1 MIYNSKAVIVWI
13 DDHFLTPTFKDDIDK
28 NAWHS
33 LFGKINSNLYRLLDI
48 NINFLRTRKETE
60 EFLSQPN
67 LFLSNTYYYFIVDR
81 KLPYDYG
88 EDAIDSNSE
97 DIIYD
102 LLEYKK
108 QFNCLDFSVLSSG
121 SADSYAIKNIDYY
134 LKPQNREFT
143 LPQELR
149 HKILLN
155 IKNNIGFIDQS
166 KYTQSHQIKSFGIKK
181 EQLSST
187 SMLYPFIDKFRSFV
201 ELQEISKNDFETLIV
216 LVDKSISDKFIQ
228 QSLRIAL
235 HDNFKDYDGMSYYVD
250 KNYSA
255 LKENGYYEDLLDVTD
270 KISVIRFD
278 EWSTESY
285 KAMFKLFKYRISVFV
300 INIDDDNI
308 SNYIDISNKTKVIKV
323 DGLDSANRDT
333 AKTILFSL
341 INKLTND
348 FSLQLEDSI
357 YGENPIL
364 FFHPITYRLI
374 VDAKVHISELDDP
387 SEIISEIYSYFKKL
401 DLENN
406 FVKQN
411 IMDSKPTEFNT
422 EYIYTRCKYLLK
434 EDYQYF
440 IINTIKFWLKNS
452 WNTNYNVKVD
462 TSLNQGIW
470 QEYSYK
476 ILKELFNELDFSQLS
491 CEDEIDF
498 IQINNAINVFNSL
511 SESKTTQYQDISYK
525 MVWPHEKYPI
535 LFFMQNE
542 LSKNNNQKLYFQN
555 TNFNFVDYAPEL
567 IQDYR
572 LLENKIDYYRDIFE
586 LIEETKEYFPSSIH
600 GTLEK
605 ISFRIQNKQETF
617 QINENEE
624 FKKLAN
630 IFLRISIIFGE
641 SVIGKSI
648 EINEKDK
655 AGLGT
660 LAGTYRDQVL
670 NKKNHDL
677 FQINHLNLICEETN
691 SEIDFVKEYG
701 TVLDKKDVLYKALSE
716 ESSSSIYDKN
726 NKLKGFQTDD
736 NDENEYV
743 KRLLRADNIDLVS
756 QLSTITSSLL
766 INEHNLKVMKYK
778 DAYKLLAYLADTRNM
793 WEHKHNELW
802 NNELFIRFFIYSFES
817 IWLMQKFILQE
828 IGEKDLPQ
836 TKYVNLNPSKELT
849 PTRFKTL
856 EEYKKYFDKLYK

>member
-13 DDHFLTPTFKDDIDK
+13 DDHFLTPTFQEDMDK

-48 NINFLRTRKETE
+48 NVNFLRTRKETE
-60 EFLSQPN
+60 EFLAQKD

-108 QFNCLDFSVLSSG
+108 KYDCLDFSILSSG
-121 SADSYAIKNIDYY
+121 SPDSYSIKNIDYY
-134 LKPQNREFT
+134 LKPQNKEFT

-149 HKILLN
+149 HRILLN
-155 IKNNIGFIDQS
+155 IKDNIGFIDQG
-166 KYTQSHQIKSFGIKK
+166 KYTQSHQIKSFGMTRDT
-181 EQLSST
+181 LSQN
-187 SMLYPFIDKFRSFV
+187 SMLYPFMDKFRSFV

-228 QSLRIAL
+228 QSLLITL
-235 HDNFKDYDGMSYYVD
+235 HDNFKDYDGMNYYID
-250 KNYSA
+250 ADYSA
-255 LKENGYYEDLLDVTD
+255 LKEKGYYDDLLDVTD
-270 KISVIRFD
+270 KISVVRFD
-278 EWSTESY
+278 EWSIDSY
-285 KAMFKLFKYRISVFV
+285 KSMFKLFKYRFSVFV
-300 INIDDDNI
+300 VDADDDNI
-308 SNYIDISNKTKVIKV
+308 SNYIDLSNKTKVIKV

-341 INKLTND
+341 INKLGNE
-348 FSLQLEDSI
+348 FSLELENSI

-374 VDAKVHISELDDP
+374 VDAKVHIDELDDP
-387 SEIISEIYSYFKKL
+387 SEIISEIYTYFKHL
-401 DLENN
+401 DLGNN
-406 FVKQN
+406 FVKKE
-411 IMDSKPTEFNT
+411 IIDSKPIKFDTK
-422 EYIYTRCKYLLK
+422 YIYKRSRELLGN
-434 EDYQYF
+434 DYQF
-440 IINTIKFWLKNS
+440 FLINTIKFWLKNS
-452 WNTNYNVKVD
+452 WNMNYNVKTEV
-462 TSLNQGIW
+462 SSSQEIW

-476 ILKELFNELDFSQLS
+476 ILKELFNELDFLALENS
-491 CEDEIDF
+491 DKDDF
-498 IQINNAINVFNSL
+498 IQIHKTMNIFENIVS
-511 SESKTTQYQDISYK
+511 SEGTIDKDVSFK
-525 MVWPHEKYPI
+525 MIWPHEKYPM
-535 LFFMQNE
+535 LFHMQKE

-555 TNFNFVDYAPEL
+555 RNFNFVDYAPEL
-567 IQDYR
+567 MQDYR

-586 LIEETKEYFPSSIH
+586 LIKDTKEYFPSSIQE
-600 GTLEK
+600 TLEK

-617 QINENEE
+617 QLNENEE

-630 IFLRISIIFGE
+630 IFLRISILFGE
-641 SVIGKSI
+641 AVIGKTI

-660 LAGTYRDQVL
+660 LAGTYRDQIL

-691 SEIDFVKEYG
+691 LEIDFVKEYG
-701 TVLDKKDVLYKALSE
+701 TILDKKDVLYKALSE
-716 ESSSSIYDKN
+716 ESSNSIYDKN
-726 NKLKGFQTDD
+726 NKLKGFKTDD

-743 KRLLRADNIDLVS
+743 NRLLRADNIDLIS

-817 IWLMQKFILQE
+817 IWLMQRFILQE
-828 IGEKDLPQ
+828 LGEENLPM
-836 TKYVNLNPSKELT
+836 TKYVNLNPNKKLLDI
-849 PTRFKTL
+849 RFKNL
-856 EEYKKYFDKLYK
+856 KEYTKYFEKLYK